1 MPNLI
6 HVDPNHLDAI
16 WPYVVLE
23 LSRAVDTN
31 KGEESLEQIRL
42 KVRTGHYQL
51 LIHMDDDVIQTVVVA
66 EFINFPNLRV
76 AHVAYA
82 AKSLT
87 PEGVDAFK
95 QWAKMHGASELQ
107 TFCGDAQA
115 RLFQRFGFAH
125 TYHVMR
131 VSL

>member
-1 MPNLI
+1 MTNLI
-6 HVDPNHLDAI
+6 HVNPDHLDAV
-16 WPYVVLE
+16 WPDVE
-23 LSRAVDTN
+23 RILSRAVDTN
-31 KGEESLEQIRL
+31 KNEESLDQVRL

-66 EFINFPNLRV
+66 EFINYPNLRV

-95 QWAKMHGASELQ
+95 QWAEMHGASELQ